1 LTKDK
6 QPVGRIMSRLVGDL
20 TLVPKWTL
28 SWVKDGEGEGQ
39 KGSRTFR
46 PKNNL
51 GLENQKELS
60 ELMFFGCMKTYF
72 MNESSFLS
80 RH

>member
-1 LTKDK
+1 LAKDK

-20 TLVPKWTL
+20 TLVPNWTL

-39 KGSRTFR
+39 KGSKPFR

-51 GLENQKELS
+51 GWRIR
-60 ELMFFGCMKTYF
+60 
-72 MNESSFLS
+72 MN
-80 RH
+80 